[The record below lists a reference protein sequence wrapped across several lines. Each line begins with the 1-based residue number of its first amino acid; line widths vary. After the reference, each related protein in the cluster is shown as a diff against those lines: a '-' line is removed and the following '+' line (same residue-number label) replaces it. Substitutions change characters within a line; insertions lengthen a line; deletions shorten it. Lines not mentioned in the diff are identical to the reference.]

1 MKKLLLFVATGL
13 LAVSLTACGK
23 GNENAVSDESTQT
36 EQTSQQTTVQE
47 DTQGSP
53 ESETGS
59 TGSGEYMDI
68 SGGWSDEMT
77 AIRTAITEALGDNYW
92 PSMILEPELLEG
104 NFGLTSD
111 LYDDYLAEMPMIST
125 NVDTLLIIRAK
136 DGKVEDVEAA
146 LNQYRENLVND
157 TMQYP
162 QNLSKIQ
169 ASRIETIGNYVCFVQ
184 LGGNAIEA
192 EDEETAIA
200 QCLEQNE
207 LVVEMI
213 RQNVQS

>member
-1 MKKLLLFVATGL
+1 
-13 LAVSLTACGK
+13 
-23 GNENAVSDESTQT
+23 
-36 EQTSQQTTVQE
+36 
-47 DTQGSP
+47 
-53 ESETGS
+53 
-59 TGSGEYMDI
+59 
-68 SGGWSDEMT
+68 MT
-77 AIRTAITEALGDNYW
+77 AIRTAITEVLGDNYW

-207 LVVEMI
+207 LVVEVI